1 MPRPDSLIITILLTG
16 LVAFGPLSTDLYLP
30 SLPLLGEQL
39 GASENQVQ
47 LTLSVF
53 MIGFAVSQLIY
64 GPLSDKYGRRPVILG
79 GAILFALSSVA
90 CAMATSIE
98 ALIVARFFQ
107 AVGACCG
114 TVLGRA
120 VVRDVYGR
128 ERAASVLS
136 YMAMAMALAPA
147 TGPIL
152 GGYLTEYLGWQSNFW
167 AIAIFSAAMAV
178 LVATLL
184 SETNQWRD
192 PTAMRPEMLIRGY
205 RALLGH
211 RDYVGYLLVVALIY
225 SGIFAFI
232 SGSAF
237 LLIDS
242 VGLTPIAYGYCFGAG
257 VAGYIL
263 GAFIAGRISTR
274 IGVDGMV
281 MRGTATASVGGLVML
296 AFVLLARTDAI
307 PLASQIFVFGIV
319 GSFFLFMV
327 GAGLTLSNALAGSI
341 GPFPTM
347 AGRAAALVG
356 FCQMV
361 VAALAGIAVSEFA
374 DGTGMSMALVTVL
387 VTLSAMTVFLTIV
400 RPHTR
405 RHLNEHQRRV

>member
-1 MPRPDSLIITILLTG
+1 MPRPDSLIITVLLTA

-30 SLPLLGEQL
+30 SLPILGETL
-39 GASENQVQ
+39 GATDGQVQ

-53 MIGFAVSQLIY
+53 LIGFAFSQLAY
-64 GPLSDKYGRRPVILG
+64 GPLSDKYGRRPVIIA
-79 GAILFALSSVA
+79 GASLFAISSVA
-90 CAMATSIE
+90 CALAPTIE
-98 ALIVARFFQ
+98 LLVVARFFQ

-152 GGYLTEYLGWQSNFW
+152 GGYLTVYFGWQSNFW
-167 AIAIFSAAMAV
+167 IIAAFSAVMVV
-178 LVATLL
+178 LVTKLL
-184 SETNQWRD
+184 AETNQWRD
-192 PTAMRPEMLIRGY
+192 PTALQPGMLVRGY
-205 RALLGH
+205 LTLLGH
-211 RDYVGYLLVVALIY
+211 RDYVGYLLIVGLIY
-225 SGIFAFI
+225 SGIFTFI
-232 SGSAF
+232 SGSSF
-237 LLIDS
+237 LLINT
-242 VGLTPIAYGYCFGAG
+242 VGLTPITYGYCFGAG
-257 VAGYIL
+257 VAGYVL
-263 GAFIAGRISTR
+263 GSFIAGRISTR
-274 IGVDGMV
+274 VGIEGMV
-281 MRGTATASVGGLVML
+281 VRGTVTASLGGFTML
-296 AFVLLARTDAI
+296 ACVLVARAHLIPFVG
-307 PLASQIFVFGIV
+307 PEFVVGIV

-361 VAALAGIAVSEFA
+361 IAATAGLVVSEFA
-374 DGTGMSMALVTVL
+374 DGTGMSMALVTAV
-387 VTLSAMTVFLTIV
+387 VTTSAFTVFFTIV
-400 RPHTR
+400 RPHIR
-405 RHLNEHQRRV
+405 RQVAG